1 MVIGSEMPSAPAACE
16 CTQWHLCSFLYC
28 HITKSHPFFAEYNKP
43 NHTVCVS
50 HTLEYEV
57 F

>member
-16 CTQWHLCSFLYC
+16 CTQWHLRSFLYC
-28 HITKSHPFFAEYNKP
+28 HITKSHPFVAEYNKP
-43 NHTVCVS
+43 NHTICLS